1 MTDWKEMISKATEA
15 DLDGIVALQRA
26 NQMAQGGMLSAEI
39 PRWRIAEMMHSMPL
53 IVAKRDGHVR
63 GFLMASTRAM
73 MAELPVI
80 AAMFSAYTAAADA
93 YVYGP
98 VCVDPAERGKGLAA
112 AMFAQLR
119 RLEPGRE
126 GGAFHPGRQRGIAAH
141 TQAHGDAGGG
151 AVQTRWRRVRCFLL
165 HRLVWAVTA
174 GGAKLPS

>member
-1 MTDWKEMISKATEA
+1 MTDWKEMIRQATEA

-98 VCVDPAERGKGLAA
+98 VCVDPAERGNGLAA

-126 GGAFHPGRQRGIAAH
+126 GVLFIRADNEASLR
-141 TQAHGDAGGG
+141 AHGRMGMREVAQFKLDG
-151 AVQTRWRRVRCFLL
+151 ADF
-165 HRLVWAVTA
+165 AVFSYI
-174 GGAKLPS
+174 G